1 MGVMN
6 VDLPKSEEKVKS
18 ESLDATNTKTCG
30 GFGDEPKKSNATT
43 EDRVVSHSQHSNQAP
58 KVILANNRHIFPS
71 SLFQEKRRTWATE
84 STAEEMAK
92 EGNPKLSS
100 TANQSGQTLSRNVN
114 DEHARPALHKHHA
127 SWGVSTVHTPLKEQI
142 LREVF
147 APPIIHRRRHR
158 GKGYSTLPIVKEADD
173 QSTRQAPQEKA
184 SYPKKPSVTGDPS
197 ATAPSLHEPHPRQ
210 ITEPIGSNS
219 LSTDP
224 GNTVKALLPQQSSE
238 SPAKLRDPNSQD
250 LDIGDSPMPL
260 AQQLRRR
267 HSGSG
272 LLSSQNNVDSDK
284 RTSLQYYEDDGR
296 DAKDDDIFPMDLE
309 APIETHGTWRNGNLL
324 SKDQLSDAVRRRAI
338 DGASK
343 MPSPK
348 LEDSEQRPMNPK
360 QARVH
365 PGEAIGFFLLLE
377 DVTAG
382 LEKPCVLDIKMG
394 TRQHGVKADN
404 KKKKSQ
410 RQKCFESTSQ
420 KFGVRMCGM
429 QIYDTSK
436 QQYFFEDKYF
446 GRSIRD
452 SRDFGETLK
461 RFLQHGDRNANI
473 SKAVTILL
481 QKLAKLEKI
490 VRKLPGYRFYATS
503 LLIFYD
509 AATIQEAPAYVSSP
523 ASFNEMSTKY
533 HDRPLTKNTQA
544 EDASTIGLADTTSNE
559 ATASHHKSKAIE
571 KPKLIIDL
579 KMVDFANSV
588 TADDELQGLPCPPH
602 HPDDVDKGYLRGLK
616 TLKTVLRQILR
627 EASSD
632 RGSSALAIDEAD
644 DGDDEDEGYVST

>member
-1 MGVMN
+1 
-6 VDLPKSEEKVKS
+6 
-18 ESLDATNTKTCG
+18 
-30 GFGDEPKKSNATT
+30 
-43 EDRVVSHSQHSNQAP
+43 
-58 KVILANNRHIFPS
+58 
-71 SLFQEKRRTWATE
+71 
-84 STAEEMAK
+84 MAK
-92 EGNPKLSS
+92 EGNPKLSP
-100 TANQSGQTLSRNVN
+100 TDNQSGQILSHSVN

-158 GKGYSTLPIVKEADD
+158 GRGYSTLPNVKEADD
-173 QSTRQAPQEKA
+173 QPTRQAPLEKA
-184 SYPKKPSVTGDPS
+184 SYPKKLSVTGDPS
-197 ATAPSLHEPHPRQ
+197 ATAPSLHEPHPGQ
-210 ITEPIGSNS
+210 NAEPTNSSS

-224 GNTVKALLPQQSSE
+224 GNAVKALLPQQSNQ
-238 SPAKLRDPNSQD
+238 SPAKLRDPHSQD
-250 LDIGDSPMPL
+250 LDIGDSLVPIV
-260 AQQLRRR
+260 QQLRRR

-343 MPSPK
+343 TSSPK

-365 PGEAIGFFLLLE
+365 PSEAIGFFLLLE

-420 KFGVRMCGM
+420 KLGVRMCGM
-429 QIYDTSK
+429 QIYDTLN

-452 SRDFGETLK
+452 SREFGETLK
-461 RFLQHGDRNANI
+461 RFLQHGDRDANI

-481 QKLAKLEKI
+481 QKLAKLERI

-523 ASFNEMSTKY
+523 ANLNETPTKY
-533 HDRPLTKNTQA
+533 HDGPLTENTQA
-544 EDASTIGLADTTSNE
+544 ENASTAGLANHISNDE
-559 ATASHHKSKAIE
+559 ATAADHKPKAIE
-571 KPKLIIDL
+571 KPKSIIDL

-588 TADDELQGLPCPPH
+588 TADDELQDLPCPPH
-602 HPDDVDKGYLRGLK
+602 RPDDVDKGYLRGLK

-627 EASSD
+627 EANSD
-632 RGSSALAIDEAD
+632 RGSTALVIDEAD